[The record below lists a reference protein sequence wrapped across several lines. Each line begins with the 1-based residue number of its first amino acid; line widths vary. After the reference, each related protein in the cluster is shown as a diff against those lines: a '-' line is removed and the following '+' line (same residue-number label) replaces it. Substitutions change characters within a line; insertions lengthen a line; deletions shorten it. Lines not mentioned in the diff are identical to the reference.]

1 MNLSRRNVYILE
13 LIFNGPDLVGY
24 VLSDIYRK
32 MCHNGIDEFINIT
45 NDVKTESL
53 THFIKY

>member
-1 MNLSRRNVYILE
+1 MNLLRTDVYVCE
-13 LIFNGPDLVGY
+13 LIFNGSDLVSY

-32 MCHNGIDEFINIT
+32 MCHNGIDEFINII

-53 THFIKY
+53 THFIKC